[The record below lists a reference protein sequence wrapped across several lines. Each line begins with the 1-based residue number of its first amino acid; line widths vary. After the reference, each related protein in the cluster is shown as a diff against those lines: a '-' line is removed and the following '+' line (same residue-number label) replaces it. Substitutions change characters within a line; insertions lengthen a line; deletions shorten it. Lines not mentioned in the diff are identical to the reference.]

1 MPTATFAT
9 SPTTRRSSDG
19 RAAKACALA
28 LAALGA
34 ALPGC
39 ATEDA
44 QGAIR
49 ARDDAAAL
57 RELQTRR
64 FEGIEEDRL
73 LAAAVAVLQDL
84 GFTIRLS
91 NARLG
96 FAKGVKDREAKAP
109 DQVAA
114 VVLLMLLAAAATG
127 GGAPASMPPM
137 RQEQTITALLVT
149 RSLAEGG
156 REQALRVSFHRDL
169 RQPLL
174 LESGVLREPQLY
186 ERFFELLSKA
196 IFLEAHR
203 L

>member
-1 MPTATFAT
+1 MPTATSAT
-9 SPTTRRSSDG
+9 SPTTRRSSDERVA
-19 RAAKACALA
+19 RASACALA
-28 LAALGA
+28 LAVLGA

-44 QGAIR
+44 QGAMR

-64 FEGIEEDRL
+64 FAGIEEDRL

-91 NARLG
+91 SARLG

-114 VVLLMLLAAAATG
+114 VVLLMLLASAG
-127 GGAPASMPPM
+127 GGAAPSMPPM
-137 RQEQTITALLVT
+137 QQEQTITALLVT
-149 RSLAEGG
+149 RPLADGARG
-156 REQALRVSFHRDL
+156 QALRVSFHRYL

>member
-1 MPTATFAT
+1 MTNPCQ
-9 SPTTRRSSDG
+9 RRPCL
-19 RAAKACALA
+19 AAAVACALA
-28 LAALGA
+28 LAVLGA

-114 VVLLMLLAAAATG
+114 VVLLMLLAAAGG

-137 RQEQTITALLVT
+137 HQEQTITALLVT
-149 RSLAEGG
+149 RPLADGARG
-156 REQALRVSFHRDL
+156 QALRVSFHRYL

>member
-1 MPTATFAT
+1 MPTATSAT

-114 VVLLMLLAAAATG
+114 VVLLMLLAAAGG

-149 RSLAEGG
+149 RPLAEGG

>member
-1 MPTATFAT
+1 M
-9 SPTTRRSSDG
+9 RSG
-19 RAAKACALA
+19 GARELACALA
-28 LAALGA
+28 LAVLGGA
-34 ALPGC
+34 MAGC

-49 ARDDAAAL
+49 PRDDAAAL
-57 RELQTRR
+57 REMQTRR

-73 LAAAVAVLQDL
+73 LAAGVAVLQDL

-114 VVLLMLLAAAATG
+114 VVLLMLLASAGG
-127 GGAPASMPPM
+127 GGAASMPPM
-137 RQEQTITALLVT
+137 PQEQTITALLVT
-149 RSLAEGG
+149 RPLADGA
-156 REQALRVSFHRDL
+156 REHALRISFHRYL

>member
-1 MPTATFAT
+1 MPTVPSAT
-9 SPTTRRSSDG
+9 SPTTQRSSEG
-19 RAAKACALA
+19 TKRLLCALA
-28 LAALGA
+28 LVALGGTVT
-34 ALPGC
+34 GC

-49 ARDDAAAL
+49 PRDDAAAL
-57 RELQTRR
+57 REMQTRR
-64 FEGIEEDRL
+64 FEGIDEDRL
-73 LAAAVAVLQDL
+73 LGAGVAVLQDL

-96 FAKGVKDREAKAP
+96 FAKGVKDRPAKAP

-114 VVLLMLLAAAATG
+114 VVLLMLLASAG
-127 GGAPASMPPM
+127 GGGSAASLPPLP
-137 RQEQTITALLVT
+137 QEQTVTALLVT
-149 RSLAEGG
+149 RPLADDA
-156 REQALRVSFHRDL
+156 REHALRISFHRNL

-174 LESGVLREPQLY
+174 LEAGVLREPQLY

>member
-1 MPTATFAT
+1 M
-9 SPTTRRSSDG
+9 RSGS
-19 RAAKACALA
+19 AKGLSGALA
-28 LAALGA
+28 LAALGFA
-34 ALPGC
+34 VAGC
-39 ATEDA
+39 ATQEVTVA
-44 QGAIR
+44 MR
-49 ARDDAAAL
+49 ASDDAAAL
-57 RELQTRR
+57 REMQTRR
-64 FEGIEEDRL
+64 FEGIEEARL
-73 LAAAVAVLQDL
+73 LTAGVAVLQDL

-114 VVLLMLLAAAATG
+114 VVLLMLLASA
-127 GGAPASMPPM
+127 GGAGAPTSVPPLP
-137 RQEQTITALLVT
+137 QEQTITALLVT
-149 RSLAEGG
+149 RPLADSAGQ
-156 REQALRVSFHRDL
+156 QALRVSFHRYL

-196 IFLEAHR
+196 VFLEAHR

>member
-1 MPTATFAT
+1 MT
-9 SPTTRRSSDG
+9 G
-19 RAAKACALA
+19 GGAKGLACALA
-28 LAALGA
+28 LAVLGGTMA
-34 ALPGC
+34 GC

-49 ARDDAAAL
+49 PRDDAAAL
-57 RELQTRR
+57 REMQTRR

-109 DQVAA
+109 EQVAA
-114 VVLLMLLAAAATG
+114 VVLLMLLASA
-127 GGAPASMPPM
+127 GGAGAPSVPPM
-137 RQEQTITALLVT
+137 PQEQTITALLVT
-149 RSLAEGG
+149 RPLADGA
-156 REQALRVSFHRDL
+156 RQQALRISFHRFL

-174 LESGVLREPQLY
+174 QESGVLREPQLY

-196 IFLEAHR
+196 VFLEAHR

>member
-1 MPTATFAT
+1 M
-9 SPTTRRSSDG
+9 
-19 RAAKACALA
+19 
-28 LAALGA
+28 LGA

-44 QGAIR
+44 QGAMR

-114 VVLLMLLAAAATG
+114 VVLLMLLASAG
-127 GGAPASMPPM
+127 GGAAPSMPPM
-137 RQEQTITALLVT
+137 QQEQTITALLVT
-149 RSLAEGG
+149 RPLADGARG
-156 REQALRVSFHRDL
+156 QALRVSFHRYL

>member
-1 MPTATFAT
+1 M
-9 SPTTRRSSDG
+9 RSGS
-19 RAAKACALA
+19 AKRLACMLA
-28 LAALGA
+28 LAVLGGA
-34 ALPGC
+34 TAGC

-49 ARDDAAAL
+49 PRDDTAAL
-57 RELQTRR
+57 REMQTRR

-73 LAAAVAVLQDL
+73 LAAGLAVLQDL
-84 GFTIRLS
+84 GFTVRLS

-114 VVLLMLLAAAATG
+114 VILLMLLASAGG
-127 GGAPASMPPM
+127 GGAVSMPPM
-137 RQEQTITALLVT
+137 PQEQTITALLVT
-149 RSLAEGG
+149 RPLADGARG
-156 REQALRVSFHRDL
+156 HALRISFHRNL

-174 LESGVLREPQLY
+174 LESGMLREPQLY

>member
-1 MPTATFAT
+1 MRTEQSAT

-19 RAAKACALA
+19 TRRLLCALA
-28 LAALGA
+28 LAALGGA
-34 ALPGC
+34 VAGC

-44 QGAIR
+44 QGAVR

-57 RELQTRR
+57 REMQTRR
-64 FEGIEEDRL
+64 FEGIEEERL
-73 LAAAVAVLQDL
+73 LGAGVAVLQDL
-84 GFTIRLS
+84 GFTVRLS

-96 FAKGVKDREAKAP
+96 FAKGVKDRPAKAP
-109 DQVAA
+109 EQVAA
-114 VVLLMLLAAAATG
+114 VVLLMLLASAG
-127 GGAPASMPPM
+127 GGAAPSVPPLP
-137 RQEQTITALLVT
+137 QEQTVTALLVT
-149 RSLAEGG
+149 RPLADGA
-156 REQALRVSFHRDL
+156 REHALRISFHRTL

-174 LESGVLREPQLY
+174 HESGVLREPQLY

>member
-1 MPTATFAT
+1 MPTATSAT

-28 LAALGA
+28 LAVLGA

-114 VVLLMLLAAAATG
+114 VVLLMLLAAAGG

-149 RSLAEGG
+149 RPLADGARG
-156 REQALRVSFHRDL
+156 QALRVSFHRYL